1 MKTKK
6 TLFPVILIFSTFF
19 ISCKESK
26 NSNEQI
32 TEKDTIASRTETDT
46 MAIKTENVL
55 SDTTGVYKLSNPEA
69 KAYVVKMSEIIF
81 EIGQAM
87 NNNTP
92 NKMPELMK
100 KVNEHQRKQNTIQ
113 SSLSES
119 DRILFKVYVNKIA
132 DKLDELGTKMSNM

>member
-1 MKTKK
+1 MKTKR
-6 TLFPVILIFSTFF
+6 TLFPVILIISTFF

-46 MAIKTENVL
+46 MMIKTENVL

-69 KAYVVKMSEIIF
+69 KAYVVKMSEVIF
-81 EIGQAM
+81 EIERAM
-87 NNNTP
+87 DNNTP
-92 NKMPELMK
+92 SKMPELMK
-100 KVNEHQRKQNTIQ
+100 KVKEHQKKQNTIQ
-113 SSLSES
+113 SLLSES

-132 DKLDELGTKMSNM
+132 DKLDELATKMSNM

>member
-6 TLFPVILIFSTFF
+6 TLFPVVLIFSTFF

-32 TEKDTIASRTETDT
+32 TEKDTIASRTVKDT
-46 MAIKTENVL
+46 IAIKTENVL
-55 SDTTGVYKLSNPEA
+55 SDTTGLYKLSNPEA

-81 EIGQAM
+81 EIEQAM

-100 KVNEHQRKQNTIQ
+100 KVNAHQRKQNTIQ